1 MLIYDDYK
9 ENYYISKAL
18 LIESNQFMKNIMNL
32 GKKKKKKRI
41 FILNKD
47 WMFVSFKK
55 WIVRKHGNG

>member
-32 GKKKKKKRI
+32 GKKKKKKNI
-41 FILNKD
+41 YIE
-47 WMFVSFKK
+47 
-55 WIVRKHGNG
+55 

>member
-32 GKKKKKKRI
+32 GKKKKKKKI
-41 FILNKD
+41 
-47 WMFVSFKK
+47 KK
-55 WIVRKHGNG
+55 KIKKLGKKKKKKNIYIE